1 MSALMASLTTSART
15 PAPVGASVAKT
26 MRTLTKI
33 VASAE
38 PAVVFTSLV
47 RLCVPEICDAAT
59 VTICEDGGPTYG
71 LSWPRE
77 PEAIRPDEGCVL
89 TSISGRA
96 SEFHSAYVGVL
107 TLSYSRPQ
115 VIGDSV
121 VARLLVQRAVATIA
135 QERFSESGRTLRPY
149 ARR

>member
-1 MSALMASLTTSART
+1 VSALASLSTSPRT
-15 PAPVGASVAKT
+15 PTLVGTSVATT

-47 RLCVPEICDAAT
+47 RLCVPTICDAAS

-71 LSWPRE
+71 LSWPHDF
-77 PEAIRPDEGCVL
+77 EAAESDEDCVL

-96 SEFHSAYVGVL
+96 SEFHSAYIGVL
-107 TLSYSRPQ
+107 ALSYSRRH
-115 VIGDSV
+115 VVGDSV
-121 VARLLVQRAVATIA
+121 VARLLVKRAVATIA
-135 QERFSESGRTLRPY
+135 QERFSDLRPF